1 MFLIGISFKYK
12 RYLKKV
18 RAKVNKEEEPPEQ
31 YKTIFNKGL
40 EFVLDNLSRDEP
52 ENFILFEEAVS
63 LFRQGRRISIESF
76 VKRRDYFRLNSVMY
90 EIFARGM
97 SRQGYTTNNG
107 EVKAISGSFQ
117 TVFDLYYA
125 LRQGVSIGEE

>member
-1 MFLIGISFKYK
+1 M
-12 RYLKKV
+12 
-18 RAKVNKEEEPPEQ
+18 NKEEEPPEQ